1 MAKNKVI
8 KHVLGQVMEL
18 IKKWQKNS
26 YDGNTYPIVDG
37 IIFSN
42 TGSKGREPSK
52 SSKMERECLT
62 SRNS

>member
-1 MAKNKVI
+1 
-8 KHVLGQVMEL
+8 MEL

-52 SSKMERECLT
+52 SSKMEREFLT